1 MAAAALGNFEKAIF
15 GARKT
20 VAGLSDSNRFSLS
33 RIMWEKKITRRK
45 APEEVNDRRTMAKM
59 SRSRGGKIPKNL
71 IAELLDE
78 RRRAEKSFLLASES
92 R

>member
-1 MAAAALGNFEKAIF
+1 MKFLYAARPAIHRPTKAKAQRNPRRRQRMAALGLGNFREKAIF

-33 RIMWEKKITRRK
+33 LSRASCGKK
-45 APEEVNDRRTMAKM
+45 DYAK
-59 SRSRGGKIPKNL
+59 
-71 IAELLDE
+71 
-78 RRRAEKSFLLASES
+78 KSFPK